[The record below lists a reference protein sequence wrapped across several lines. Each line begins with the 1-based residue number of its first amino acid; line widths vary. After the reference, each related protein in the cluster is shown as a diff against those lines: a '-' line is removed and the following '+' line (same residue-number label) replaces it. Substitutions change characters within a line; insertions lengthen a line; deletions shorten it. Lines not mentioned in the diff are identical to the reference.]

1 MRPSPRVL
9 TVLEFVTSQ
18 VRGCCYLLLSVQ
30 DSTDD
35 AGSVKLNK
43 WRSAQD
49 LVWRATH
56 MQVTATR
63 RSDIPSPRPL
73 LIVGQASCRS
83 SPPG

>member
-9 TVLEFVTSQ
+9 TIREFVTSQ
-18 VRGCCYLLLSVQ
+18 IRGCCYLLFPVQ

-35 AGSVKLNK
+35 AESVKLNK
-43 WRSAQD
+43 WRYAQD
-49 LVWRATH
+49 LVWWATH

-63 RSDIPSPRPL
+63 RSDIPSPHPL

-83 SPPG
+83 SPLG